1 VVLVPGAEATGGKT
15 PALTVSQLRQVFS
28 RLLRDPAPTAAAI
41 AVEVTRVLRRNEEG
55 RCESTI
61 WYVAT
66 RTYPPRRAR
75 PDTSEQVH
83 FRSIPHRRTSIPQK
97 RRAPMARGTFQY
109 TDDTGKEQT
118 LVDPPDDVCQSSSG
132 HGVVVNG
139 TDAAVHFYGL
149 DGCEGRP
156 MQGLPPGTDGPIGPF
171 ASFKFT
177 KIP

>member
-1 VVLVPGAEATGGKT
+1 MQLRCEKRLEIVPGATHLFEEPGALEEVARLAGQWGGHQD
-15 PALTVSQLRQVFS
+15 L
-28 RLLRDPAPTAAAI
+28 
-41 AVEVTRVLRRNEEG
+41 
-55 RCESTI
+55 
-61 WYVAT
+61 
-66 RTYPPRRAR
+66 PPRRAR

-97 RRAPMARGTFQY
+97 RRAPMARGKFQY

-132 HGVVVNG
+132 QGMVVNG
-139 TDAAVHFYGL
+139 TDAAVNFYGL

-177 KIP
+177 RHG